1 MKNVHKKRRDPV
13 KITALVILAL
23 FTGLIILLIVSDL
36 IYMAHWKVGPRKIWE
51 ILSSPEVVSS
61 FYLSL
66 ITSFLTLFYVLVT
79 AVPIGYALSRTRFP
93 GHTVVD
99 TVVDVPIVLP
109 PIVLG
114 LSLLAFFGTDLGAS
128 VKEGL
133 NSICEGFHFVFGF
146 PLKILQGTS
155 VGDHLLEFW
164 NNTEPGVDG
173 ILGIVM
179 CQYLVAVS
187 YCIRAVKSAF
197 EEVDRNVEDVAL
209 TLGCSRAGVFCRVT
223 LPLARNGL
231 VAGGVMAWA
240 RAMGVFGPLMVFV
253 GTGRRVQVLPTTMWL
268 HLNIGNV
275 ESALVISLMTM
286 LIAAAAI
293 LLVHKLVPGRRWT

>member
-1 MKNVHKKRRDPV
+1 MRKSRIDSVE
-13 KITALVILAL
+13 IASLCMLAI
-23 FTGLIILLIVSDL
+23 FVGLIALLLISDFL
-36 IYMAHWKVGPRKIWE
+36 YMAHWKVGPRKAWD

-66 ITSFLTLFYVLVT
+66 ITSFLTLFYVLLT
-79 AVPIGYALSRTRFP
+79 AIPIGYALSRSRFT
-93 GHTVVD
+93 GHTLID
-99 TVVDVPIVLP
+99 TVVDIPIVLP

-114 LSLLAFFGTDLGAS
+114 LSLLAFFGTEFGTS
-128 VKEGL
+128 VKDVI
-133 NSICEGFHFVFGF
+133 NNICESIHCFFGL
-146 PLKILQGTS
+146 PLKVLQGTS
-155 VGDHLLEFW
+155 LGNHFSAFW

-173 ILGIVM
+173 IFGIVM

-187 YCIRAVKSAF
+187 YCIRAAKSAF

-209 TLGCSRAGVFCRVT
+209 TLGCSSAGVFRRIT

-253 GTGRRVQVLPTTMWL
+253 GTGRRVQVMPTTMWL
-268 HLNIGNV
+268 HLNIGNI
-275 ESALVISLMTM
+275 ESALVVSLMTM

-293 LLVHKLVPGRRWT
+293 MLVHKLVPGRRWT